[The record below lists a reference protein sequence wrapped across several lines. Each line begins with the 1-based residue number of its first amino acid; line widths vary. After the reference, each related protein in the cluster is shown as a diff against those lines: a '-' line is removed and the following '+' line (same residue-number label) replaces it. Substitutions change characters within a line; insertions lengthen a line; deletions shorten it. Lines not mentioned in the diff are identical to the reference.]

1 MATGIR
7 IGKFFEMA
15 GVPLRVVRQ
24 SWGASDD
31 DLVLLRTWSDE
42 WDKQKGEVP
51 VLRPKRHPD
60 IAGGFGLKERLRHL
74 HLLWSGQYPGY
85 TAIATSSNREKRSGS
100 SKPFP
105 AAEVYPIRSLRVEPG
120 GEIRA
125 VLGKIIPLETMREH
139 ARTHRTRVPKGPL
152 PLNGKLQSILNKAL
166 GTAAGIDQRRSK
178 EFKAREARFAKVQ
191 IRPEQPAFRLAVFAA
206 YFGKCPLTDCEVP
219 EALEAAH
226 LHGRDWRE
234 GHNSAA
240 DGILLRRDVHAL
252 YDRKLL
258 RIASDGAVTVDP
270 RIASEYGGLED
281 VVVTFRS

>member
-7 IGKFFEMA
+7 IAKFFEMA
-15 GVPLRVVRQ
+15 GVPLRVVRT

-42 WDKQKGEVP
+42 WDKEKGEVP
-51 VLRPKRHPD
+51 VLRPKRHAD
-60 IAGGFGLKERLRHL
+60 QAGGFGLKERLRHL
-74 HLLWSGQYPGY
+74 HLLWSGERPGY
-85 TAIATSSNREKRSGS
+85 TAIAISSSRENRSGS

-125 VLGKIIPLETMREH
+125 VLGKVIPLETMREH
-139 ARTHRTRVPKGPL
+139 LRTHRTRVPSGPL
-152 PLNGKLQSILNKAL
+152 PLNERLQSILDKAL
-166 GTAAGIDQRRSK
+166 GTAAGVDRRKSE

-191 IRPEQPAFRLAVFAA
+191 LRPEQQAFRLAVFRA
-206 YFGKCPLTDCEVP
+206 YFGQCPLTQCEIP

-226 LHGRDWRE
+226 LRGRDWRQ
-234 GHNSAA
+234 GNNSAR
-240 DGILLRRDVHAL
+240 DGILLRRDIHVL

-258 RIASDGAVTVDP
+258 QIAEDGAVRVDR
-270 RIASEYGGLED
+270 RIAAEYADLEQ
-281 VVVTFRS
+281 VVVTFRY